1 MLEMIFSHL
10 QPDSVKTVRLVS
22 RQWKTV
28 VEKPKF
34 WRWAKLRFNRSN
46 KHKVTD
52 SQVVHLVAEI
62 LLCEEVTSHHL
73 GDLLRRIGHF
83 KQLKKLDFERTITR
97 RPDDSVIRKNV
108 PVSSRVLCSA
118 LVQVDEFSI
127 EKMTRYQASC
137 LLEKIASTEKIK
149 LRRLDLG
156 DTYLP
161 SAVSTDIL
169 VKAICRLETVRASYN
184 EFTAQE
190 ISAIFRAVAEGAAP
204 RLREL
209 SVCGN
214 DLSALPAEVLAMA
227 MTKVEMLDVVC
238 TELTTK
244 QLECLWQVVAQRKQ
258 GRLKS
263 LWCSNYDD
271 HLVPRELVRR
281 GRANTD
287 VRVVGSRVSG

>member
-1 MLEMIFSHL
+1 MFLATIHL
-10 QPDSVKTVRLVS
+10 TDMS

-52 SQVVHLVAEI
+52 SQVIHLVAEI

-73 GDLLRRIGHF
+73 GDLLRRIGQF
-83 KQLKKLDFERTITR
+83 KQLKKLDFERTLTR
-97 RPDDSVIRKNV
+97 RKNV

-149 LRRLDLG
+149 LRRLELT
-156 DTYLP
+156 TYLP

-169 VKAICRLETVRASYN
+169 VKAICRLER
-184 EFTAQE
+184 
-190 ISAIFRAVAEGAAP
+190 
-204 RLREL
+204 
-209 SVCGN
+209 
-214 DLSALPAEVLAMA
+214 
-227 MTKVEMLDVVC
+227 
-238 TELTTK
+238 
-244 QLECLWQVVAQRKQ
+244 
-258 GRLKS
+258 
-263 LWCSNYDD
+263 
-271 HLVPRELVRR
+271 
-281 GRANTD
+281 
-287 VRVVGSRVSG
+287 

>member
-73 GDLLRRIGHF
+73 GDLLRRIGQF
-83 KQLKKLDFERTITR
+83 KQLKKLDFERTLTR
-97 RPDDSVIRKNV
+97 RKNV

-118 LVQVDEFSI
+118 LVQVEEFSI

-149 LRRLDLG
+149 LRRLELT
-156 DTYLP
+156 TYLP

-169 VKAICRLETVRASYN
+169 VKAICRLETVRAYYN
-184 EFTAQE
+184 EFTPQE
-190 ISAIFRAVAEGAAP
+190 ISAIFSAVAEGAAP

-258 GRLKS
+258 GRLKC

>member
-1 MLEMIFSHL
+1 MFLATIQLTDM
-10 QPDSVKTVRLVS
+10 S
-22 RQWKTV
+22 RQWMTV

-73 GDLLRRIGHF
+73 GDLLRRIGQF

-169 VKAICRLETVRASYN
+169 VKAICRLETVRAYYN
-184 EFTAQE
+184 EFTPQE
-190 ISAIFRAVAEGAAP
+190 ISAIFSAVAEGAAP

-227 MTKVEMLDVVC
+227 MTKVEKLDVVC

-258 GRLKS
+258 GRLKC

-287 VRVVGSRVSG
+287 VRVVGSRVSGQ

>member
-1 MLEMIFSHL
+1 MFLATIHL
-10 QPDSVKTVRLVS
+10 TDMS

-52 SQVVHLVAEI
+52 SQLVHLVSEI

-73 GDLLRRIGHF
+73 GDLLRRIGQF
-83 KQLKKLDFERTITR
+83 KQLKKLDFERTLTR
-97 RPDDSVIRKNV
+97 RKNV

-258 GRLKS
+258 GRLKC

-271 HLVPRELVRR
+271 HLVPREKTKR
-281 GRANTD
+281 G
-287 VRVVGSRVSG
+287 